1 MPIKKEFTVKL
12 DLKRTTGNRD
22 FTLVAGDT
30 GNVIRVT
37 LTDDGVP
44 VDLTGCRVL
53 AVFTKPTGSSMQDS
67 AIENG
72 GVTIGGAQHNVITLE
87 LFGAS
92 FATGTNA
99 CELQIYSGD
108 DMGVLVTSAA
118 FNFYC
123 RNGIIDDGTILSTD
137 EYPLLTALIRQVEA
151 LLDSVITPSD
161 VDAALSQ
168 QSANPVKNSVVTAAL
183 AGKAPVTHTHAAAD
197 VTGLDAAL
205 LGAGTALLGT
215 GTALLAGASMDALTV
230 PGVYSADAA
239 VAATLTHAPCAVA
252 FKCYVHE
259 LPSALVLQYA
269 LSAACKVYMRTFD
282 GTAFSA
288 WSSGIEQVTA
298 LPTVYNDGDVFIL
311 TT

>member
-1 MPIKKEFTVKL
+1 MPVKKEFTVAL

-30 GNVIRVT
+30 GNVIHVT

-44 VDLTGCRVL
+44 VDLSGCRVL

-67 AIENG
+67 AVPGG
-72 GVTIGGAQHNVITLE
+72 GVTVGGAQHNVITLE

-151 LLDSVITPSD
+151 LLDSVIKPSD
-161 VDAALSQ
+161 VDAALSAD
-168 QSANPVKNSVVTAAL
+168 SINPVRNSAVTAAL
-183 AGKAPVTHTHAAAD
+183 AGKAAAAHTHAAAE
-197 VTGLDAAL
+197 VTDLYPAL
-205 LGAGTALLGT
+205 LGVGTALSADT
-215 GTALLAGASMDALTV
+215 SMDALTA
-230 PGVYSADAA
+230 PGVYSATAA
-239 VAATLTHAPCAVA
+239 VAATLINRPCSAA
-252 FKCYVHE
+252 FKCYVHQM
-259 LPSALVLQYA
+259 PADTVLQYA
-269 LSAACKVYMRTFD
+269 LSAARKVYMRTFD

-288 WSSGIEQVTA
+288 WSSGIEQVSA
-298 LPTVYNDGDVFIL
+298 LPAAYNDGDVFIL
-311 TT
+311 TV